1 MSMPEDTLQD
11 RLDTIEALL
20 TRHLQLDKEVVETQ
34 KHWHLKKEV
43 TVAHILSTIGIV
55 GIALAS
61 WFSLS
66 AAVAAIDTRTENI
79 TESRIAIVES
89 ELQNSAEYMRD
100 NFRSING
107 SLAAINSKLD
117 ILEERSVENRRE

>member
-1 MSMPEDTLQD
+1 MDKETHS
-11 RLDTIEALL
+11 RLDTIESLL
-20 TRHLQLDKEVVETQ
+20 LQHLQVDKKSMEAA

-66 AAVAAIDTRTENI
+66 SAVAALDTRTENI
-79 TESRIAIVES
+79 TESRIAVVES
-89 ELQNSAEYMRD
+89 ELHSSAEYMRE

-107 SLAAINSKLD
+107 SLEVINSKLD
-117 ILEERSVENRRE
+117 ILEERSVENRREN

>member
-1 MSMPEDTLQD
+1 MAPQDTVTD
-11 RLDTIEALL
+11 RLNTIEALL
-20 TRHLQLDKEVVETQ
+20 TRHLQLDKEVVEEQ
-34 KHWHLKKEV
+34 RHWHLKKEV

-79 TESRIAIVES
+79 TESRIAVVES
-89 ELQNSAEYMRD
+89 ELHSSAEYMRE
-100 NFRSING
+100 NFRSINT
-107 SLAAINSKLD
+107 SLATINTKLD
-117 ILEERSVENRRE
+117 TLEERSIENRRE

>member
-1 MSMPEDTLQD
+1 MPEDTVQD

-20 TRHLQLDKEVVETQ
+20 TRHLKLDKEVVETQ
-34 KHWHLKKEV
+34 RHWHLKKEV

-79 TESRIAIVES
+79 TESRIAVVES
-89 ELQNSAEYMRD
+89 ELHSSAQYMRD

-107 SLAAINSKLD
+107 SLEVINSKLD